1 MYSENA
7 KKLVMLHVLKAV
19 SRQCKPVH
27 AGFDLYEVQI
37 GKETVTLG
45 EDDVLIMKE
54 LIRDRWAY

>member
-1 MYSENA
+1 
-7 KKLVMLHVLKAV
+7 MLHVLKAV

-54 LIRDRWAY
+54 LIRDRGAY